1 MLDRGNMN
9 ALLGEVF
16 DGFPLSGLQQVEI
29 EQDEPPIESST
40 VISVTD
46 RRWVAFLVRP
56 GSIQPE
62 RVDIPPVIMSELCPD
77 LDYPRIN
84 LLLDDPFPW
93 QRVEVDL
100 NAAAVRAARKCRIP
114 ERASLAW

>member
-29 EQDEPPIESST
+29 EQDERLPEETSWIAMSEQ
-40 VISVTD
+40 
-46 RRWVAFLVRP
+46 RWVAFLVRP
-56 GSIQPE
+56 GSIRPE
-62 RVDIPPVIMSELCPD
+62 RVDIPSVIMYELCPD
-77 LDYPRIN
+77 SDHPRIN

-100 NAAAVRAARKCRIP
+100 NAAAVRAARKM
-114 ERASLAW
+114 SNT

>member
-1 MLDRGNMN
+1 MFGMMLDRGNMN

-16 DGFPLSGLQQVEI
+16 DGFPLSGLQKVEM

-46 RRWVAFLVRP
+46 RRWIAFLVRP
-56 GSIQPE
+56 GSIRPE

-77 LDYPRIN
+77 SDYPRIN

-100 NAAAVRAARKCRIP
+100 NAAAVRAARKMSNI
-114 ERASLAW
+114 